1 VPDGRAQGG
10 SALRRDRLASLRRA
24 EQRLDDLEQ
33 WLSRDGGLGAPPPPR
48 PRPPRHAQRARW
60 LDASINGL
68 RRERPE
74 LSAASTFVRW
84 QRRAVLGAVGVVVL
98 LAILAPRL
106 AGTLVVSVCVI
117 CYMASVLFRL
127 RLFGLSLKADS
138 SIEVTEDEARA
149 VKDADLPV
157 YTVMVPAY
165 AEPEVVGRLLEA
177 MGGLDYPRDKLDMK
191 LLLEEDD
198 AATVEA
204 VERAG
209 VPSWVDVVLVPAA
222 QPRTKPKALNY
233 GLFAA
238 RGEFLTIYDAE
249 DRPDPLQLR
258 RAVVALRRCAP
269 EIACLQAQLAY
280 FNPGQNMITRWF
292 TLEYRMWF
300 TQFLPGLA
308 CLGAPVPLGG
318 TSNHFRTAVLRALGG
333 WDPFNVTE
341 DADLGLRL
349 HRLGHR
355 TGVLG
360 SVTYEE
366 ANSDF
371 VNWMKQRS
379 RWYKG
384 YLQTWLVHLRH
395 PAESCRQLGWRQFL
409 RFNLFVGGT
418 PLLAVL
424 NPVFWVMT
432 LVWFVAHPGLI
443 ESWFP
448 PIVYYPALLCL
459 VVGNFLFLYAVL
471 LTAVE
476 ADQEELTLWA
486 ALSMP
491 VYWAMMSMAAVKAA
505 LQLVTAPSYWEKT
518 THGLDAPVA
527 DPAAG
532 P

>member
-1 VPDGRAQGG
+1 MLV
-10 SALRRDRLASLRRA
+10 ALRRAD
-24 EQRLDDLEQ
+24 QRLDDLEA
-33 WLSRDGGLGAPPPPR
+33 WLTDRGGRGAPPPVR
-48 PRPPRHAQRARW
+48 PGGPGRAVRAQW

-68 RRERPE
+68 RQSRPE
-74 LSAASTFVRW
+74 LSAASTFVQW
-84 QRRAVLGAVGVVVL
+84 QRITLWSSAAVVVVL
-98 LAILAPRL
+98 AVLNPRL
-106 AGTLVVSVCVI
+106 AGTLVIGVCVI
-117 CYMASVLFRL
+117 CYVAAVLFRL
-127 RLFGLSLKADS
+127 RLFLLSLNRDS
-138 SIEVTEDEARA
+138 SVEVTYEEARSLA
-149 VKDADLPV
+149 DEDLPV

-165 AEPEVVGRLLEA
+165 GEPEVVERLLTA

-198 AATVEA
+198 AATIRA
-204 VERAG
+204 VEDAG
-209 VPSWVDVVLVPAA
+209 LRDWVDVVLVPPAE
-222 QPRTKPKALNY
+222 PRTKPKALNY

-258 RAVVALRRCAP
+258 RAVVALRRSAP
-269 EIACLQAQLAY
+269 EVACLQAQLAY
-280 FNPGQNMITRWF
+280 FNPGQNLITRWF

-308 CLGAPVPLGG
+308 RLGAPVPLGG
-318 TSNHFRTAVLRALGG
+318 TSNHFRTGVLRDLGG

-349 HRLGHR
+349 HRLGYR

-360 SVTYEE
+360 SVTFEE

-395 PAESCRQLGWRQFL
+395 PVVSCRQLGWRQFL

-424 NPVFWVMT
+424 NPIFWAMT
-432 LVWFVAHPGLI
+432 IVWFVANPGLI
-443 ESWFP
+443 EAWFP

-476 ADQEELTLWA
+476 ADQDELTLRA
-486 ALSMP
+486 ALTIP
-491 VYWAMMSMAAVKAA
+491 VYWGMMSMAAVKAA
-505 LQLVTAPSYWEKT
+505 LQLVIAPSYWEKT
-518 THGLDAPVA
+518 THGLDEPPP
-527 DPAAG
+527 DPRSVL
-532 P
+532 

>member
-1 VPDGRAQGG
+1 LV
-10 SALRRDRLASLRRA
+10 ALRHAD
-24 EQRLDDLEQ
+24 QRLDDLER
-33 WLSRDGGLGAPPPPR
+33 WLTEQGGRGTLPPAR
-48 PRPPRHAQRARW
+48 PRPPGRELRARW

-68 RRERPE
+68 RHERPE
-74 LSAASTFVRW
+74 LSAASTLVSW
-84 QRRAVLGAVGVVVL
+84 QRITLLASIAAVVVL
-98 LAILAPRL
+98 TILSPRL
-106 AGTLVVSVCVI
+106 AGTLVIGVCVV
-117 CYMASVLFRL
+117 CYVAAVLFRL
-127 RLFGLSLKADS
+127 RLFRLSLNVDS
-138 SIEVTEDEARA
+138 SIEVTEAEALALSDDE
-149 VKDADLPV
+149 LPV

-165 AEPEVVGRLLEA
+165 GEPAIVERLLAA
-177 MGGLDYPRDKLDMK
+177 MGALDYPRDKLDLK

-198 AATVEA
+198 VATVAA
-204 VERAG
+204 VDAAG
-209 VPSWVDVVLVPAA
+209 IPTWIEVILVPPAE
-222 QPRTKPKALNY
+222 PRTKPKALNY

-238 RGEFLTIYDAE
+238 RGELITIYDAE

-258 RAVVALRRCAP
+258 RAVIALGRSAP
-269 EIACLQAQLAY
+269 EVACLQAQLAY
-280 FNPGQNMITRWF
+280 FNPGQNLITRWF

-308 CLGAPVPLGG
+308 RLGAPVPLGG
-318 TSNHFRTAVLRALGG
+318 TSNHFRTDVLRDLGG

-349 HRLGHR
+349 HRLGYR

-360 SVTYEE
+360 SVTLEE

-395 PAESCRQLGWRQFL
+395 PRQSCRELGWRQFL

-418 PLLAVL
+418 PLLAIL
-424 NPVFWVMT
+424 NPVFWAMT
-432 LVWFVAHPGLI
+432 IVWFVAHPGII

-476 ADQEELTLWA
+476 ADQDELTLRA
-486 ALSMP
+486 ALTIP
-491 VYWAMMSMAAVKAA
+491 VYWGMMSMAAVKAA
-505 LQLVTAPSYWEKT
+505 LQLVIAPSYWEKT
-518 THGLDAPVA
+518 THGLDEPPP
-527 DPAAG
+527 DPRSVL
-532 P
+532 